1 MNSQPLIQFKSIT
14 KTFPGTVA
22 LKDVSLDIIKGS
34 CHALCGENGA
44 GKSTLGKILAGIH
57 LPDSGHIEIGGR
69 SVNFK
74 TPRDALTA
82 GIGMIHQEMAFCE
95 NLSVADNLCLGHL
108 PHRGPF
114 VKKSLYGRAE
124 QMLQPLG
131 VEIDV
136 RRILGELSI
145 AQQQLVQIAGA
156 VGRGAHILIFDEPTS
171 SLSGVESEQLFKLI
185 KQLQHKGVTSIYI
198 SHHLEDV
205 FHLCDTVTVLRDGQV
220 VGTEP
225 VKNLDQGKLVQMMIG
240 RPLGNYFPEHLDHP
254 PGNIR
259 LRVEHLSSPGNFQ
272 NISFDLRAGEI
283 LGLAGLVGAGRT
295 QIAQALFGLDSSAT
309 GKIFID
315 EKPVSIAN
323 PRDALGLGL
332 ALIPE
337 DRKRFGLVLSM
348 NARENISLPTLEEL
362 STWSFVRSTDE
373 KQIARHYFDLLH
385 VKAAGID
392 APALSLSGGNQ
403 QKLVLARWLAS
414 KAGIL
419 LIDEPTRGV
428 DVGAKAEI
436 HHLID
441 QLARQGAAILLIS
454 SELPEILNLA
464 TRILVLRHGQIVGQL
479 TRQEADQSTLL
490 RLMAGISS
498 GDTNNHPK

>member
-22 LKDVSLDIIKGS
+22 LKDVSLDIRKGS

-57 LPDSGHIEIGGR
+57 PPDSGRVEMDGQPVH
-69 SVNFK
+69 FK
-74 TPRDALTA
+74 TPRDALAA
-82 GIGMIHQEMAFCE
+82 GIGMVHQEMAFCE
-95 NLSVADNLCLGHL
+95 NLSVAENLCLGNL

-114 VKKSLYGRAE
+114 VKKSLYDQAE
-124 QMLQPLG
+124 KMLQPLG
-131 VEIDV
+131 VKINV
-136 RRILGELSI
+136 RRILGEISI
-145 AQQQLVQIAGA
+145 AQQQLVQIAAA
-156 VGRGAHILIFDEPTS
+156 VDRGAEILIFDEPTS
-171 SLSGVESEQLFKLI
+171 SLSGVECKQLFKLI
-185 KQLQHKGVTSIYI
+185 KQLQHQGITSIYV
-198 SHHLEDV
+198 SHHLEDI

-225 VKNLDQGKLVQMMIG
+225 VKNLDHGKLVQMMIG
-240 RPLGNYFPEHLDHP
+240 RPLDNYFPEHLDHP

-259 LRVEHLSSPGNFQ
+259 LRVENLSSLGNFQ
-272 NISFDLRAGEI
+272 DISFELRAGEI

-295 QIAQALFGLDSSAT
+295 QIAQALFGLDPSAA
-309 GKIFID
+309 GKILID
-315 EKPVSIAN
+315 EKPVFIAN
-323 PRDALGLGL
+323 PRDALRLGL

-337 DRKRFGLVLSM
+337 DRKRFGLILSM

-362 STWSFVRSTDE
+362 SIWGFIRSAEE
-373 KQIARHYFDLLH
+373 KRIARHYFELLR

-414 KAGIL
+414 KADIL

-454 SELPEILNLA
+454 SELPEILNLS
-464 TRILVLRHGQIVGQL
+464 TRLLVLRHGRIAGRL
-479 TRQEADQSTLL
+479 ARQEADQHTLL
-490 RLMAGISS
+490 RLMAGISA
-498 GDTNNHPK
+498 DDHNDHPK

>member
-1 MNSQPLIQFKSIT
+1 MVHNSHIKFSAVT

-22 LKDVSLDIIKGS
+22 LEDVSLEIRKAS

-57 LPDSGHIEIGGR
+57 APDSGLVEIEGR
-69 SVNFK
+69 PVHFK
-74 TPRDALTA
+74 TPRDALAA
-82 GIGMIHQEMAFCE
+82 GIGMVHQEMAFCE
-95 NLSVADNLCLGHL
+95 NLSVAENLCLGNL

-114 VKKSLYGRAE
+114 LKKSLYDQAE
-124 QMLQPLG
+124 KMLEPLG
-131 VEIDV
+131 VKIDV
-136 RRILGELSI
+136 RRNLGELSI
-145 AQQQLVQIAGA
+145 ANQQLIQIAAA

-171 SLSGVESEQLFKLI
+171 SLSGIESEQLFKLI
-185 KQLQHKGVTSIYI
+185 KQLQHQGVTSIYV
-198 SHHLEDV
+198 SHHLQDV
-205 FHLCDTVTVLRDGQV
+205 FLLCDTVTVLRDGRV

-225 VKNLDQGKLVQMMIG
+225 VKSLDEDKLVRMMIG
-240 RPLGNYFPEHLDHP
+240 RPLDNYFPGHLDHP
-254 PGNIR
+254 PGKIR
-259 LRVEHLSSPGNFQ
+259 LRVENLSSPGNFR
-272 NISFDLRAGEI
+272 NVSFDLRAGEI
-283 LGLAGLVGAGRT
+283 LGLAGIVGAGRT
-295 QIAQALFGLDSSAT
+295 QIAQALFGLDPAAD

-315 EKPVSIAN
+315 ETPVSIHN
-323 PRDALGLGL
+323 PRDALRHGV

-348 NARENISLPTLEEL
+348 NARENISLPTLQEL
-362 STWSFVRSTDE
+362 AAWTFVRSTKE
-373 KQIARHYFDLLH
+373 IEIARQYFELLR

-392 APALSLSGGNQ
+392 APAWSLSGGNQ

-414 KAGIL
+414 KADIL

-436 HHLID
+436 HHLLD

-464 TRILVLRHGQIVGQL
+464 TRIIVLRNGQIAGRINRHQ
-479 TRQEADQSTLL
+479 ADQATLL
-490 RLMAGISS
+490 RLMSGISA
-498 GDTNNHPK
+498 DNTNNHPK